1 MPARPAPAPDPA
13 ERAKLDPQAAYEQI
27 AAGLRLAI
35 LNGMLAAGAALPP
48 VVQLA
53 REHGVAVGTAHRAL
67 ALLKEWGL
75 VDGSRGRRATVL
87 PASPPATPASRL
99 ASTDVAAILTEPS
112 STEETIMARQYLLDL
127 EIRRKGQVVAKLTAE
142 ADPKNPRELRQLL
155 LDAVK
160 RDGRNELQIGEYQMD
175 VRYAGKTPLITT
187 FVATTR

>member
-1 MPARPAPAPDPA
+1 
-13 ERAKLDPQAAYEQI
+13 
-27 AAGLRLAI
+27 
-35 LNGMLAAGAALPP
+35 
-48 VVQLA
+48 
-53 REHGVAVGTAHRAL
+53 
-67 ALLKEWGL
+67 
-75 VDGSRGRRATVL
+75 
-87 PASPPATPASRL
+87 
-99 ASTDVAAILTEPS
+99 
-112 STEETIMARQYLLDL
+112 MARQYLLDL